1 MLKFTTTVALLFG
14 IYQVAQNVIVV
25 TASLVSSVVVDEE
38 PNTIISEVREQLKQA
53 ENGSLVDVAVGST
66 FLSTL
71 VAAVTAAEL
80 VDTLNG
86 DGPFTVFGTSLYSLH
101 LHLVVSFLFIS
112 HVHIM
117 HFVCCIDYS
126 NHLVNYRYHHHH
138 HHHCSSN
145 K

>member
-1 MLKFTTTVALLFG
+1 MALLFG
-14 IYQVAQNVIVV
+14 IYQAAQNVIVV
-25 TASLVSSVVVDEE
+25 TASVVSSVVVEE
-38 PNTIISEVREQLKQA
+38 PKTIIAEVREQLKQA
-53 ENGSLVDVAVGST
+53 EAAEGTIVDVAVGNED
-66 FLSTL
+66 FSTL

-138 HHHCSSN
+138 HHCSSN

>member
-14 IYQVAQNVIVV
+14 IYQAAQNVIVV

-117 HFVCCIDYS
+117 HLLFVVSIS
-126 NHLVNYRYHHHH
+126 LIIW
-138 HHHCSSN
+138 
-145 K
+145 

>member
-14 IYQVAQNVIVV
+14 IYQAAQNVIVV

-80 VDTLNG
+80 VDALNG
-86 DGPFTVFGTSLYSLH
+86 DGPFTVFGTSLYS
-101 LHLVVSFLFIS
+101 
-112 HVHIM
+112 M
-117 HFVCCIDYS
+117 
-126 NHLVNYRYHHHH
+126 
-138 HHHCSSN
+138 
-145 K
+145 